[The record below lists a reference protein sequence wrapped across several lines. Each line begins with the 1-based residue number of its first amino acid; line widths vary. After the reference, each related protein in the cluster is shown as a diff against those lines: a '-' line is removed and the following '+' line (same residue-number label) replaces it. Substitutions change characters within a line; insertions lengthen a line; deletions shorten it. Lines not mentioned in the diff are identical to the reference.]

1 MLNRENDTVECP
13 PQDEGK
19 LSKHPS
25 NHINSHPRNQQVC
38 PGVNSYSLQQSA
50 GTNVGATRSIDA
62 SSCIQPNRMLLQILQ
77 VEAYPLEV
85 AQQGNGVE
93 QFTLKGICSI
103 QAAKA

>member
-1 MLNRENDTVECP
+1 
-13 PQDEGK
+13 
-19 LSKHPS
+19 
-25 NHINSHPRNQQVC
+25 
-38 PGVNSYSLQQSA
+38 
-50 GTNVGATRSIDA
+50 
-62 SSCIQPNRMLLQILQ
+62 MLLQILQ